1 MNPANNNK
9 GQDTMKIEFIREIAA
24 PPELV
29 WQVITEFSSYGEWN
43 PFVTACDAELRA
55 GAPISMTVVLG
66 KNTRDQVE
74 FVSQVIPGELFE
86 YRMKP
91 VGPLLHSYRQHEVM
105 GLDDGNTRYRSTFE
119 LNGWIS
125 GLVGLSLGSAL
136 QDGFQGMTDSL
147 VSRAESL
154 V

>member
-1 MNPANNNK
+1 
-9 GQDTMKIEFIREIAA
+9 MKIEFLREIAA
-24 PPELV
+24 PKELV
-29 WQVITEFSSYGEWN
+29 WQVITDFSAYGEWN
-43 PFVTACDAELRA
+43 PFITACDAELRA

-66 KNTRDQVE
+66 KNVRDQVE

-91 VGPLLHSYRQHEVM
+91 VGPLLHSYRQHEVIA
-105 GLDDGNTRYRSTFE
+105 LDEGNTRYRSTFE

>member
-1 MNPANNNK
+1 
-9 GQDTMKIEFIREIAA
+9 MKIEFTREIAA
-24 PPELV
+24 PPALV
-29 WQVITEFSSYGEWN
+29 WQVITDFSAYGEWN
-43 PFVTACDAELRA
+43 PFVTACDTELLE

-66 KNTRDQVE
+66 ENIRDQVE

-105 GLDDGNTRYRSTFE
+105 CLGDGNTRYRSTFE

-136 QDGFQGMTDSL
+136 RDGFQGMTDSL

>member
-1 MNPANNNK
+1 
-9 GQDTMKIEFIREIAA
+9 MKIEFLCEIAA
-24 PPELV
+24 PKEVV
-29 WQVITEFSSYGEWN
+29 WQVVTDFAAYGEWN

-66 KNTRDQVE
+66 KNVRDQVE
-74 FVSQVIPGELFE
+74 FVSQIIPGELFE

-91 VGPLLHSYRQHEVM
+91 VGPLLHSYRQHEVI

-119 LNGWIS
+119 LKGWLS
-125 GLVGLSLGSAL
+125 GLVGLSLGPAL

>member
-1 MNPANNNK
+1 
-9 GQDTMKIEFIREIAA
+9 MKIEFIREIAA

-29 WQVITEFSSYGEWN
+29 WQVITDFSAYGEWN
-43 PFVTACDAELRA
+43 PFVTACDTELHE

-66 KNTRDQVE
+66 ENIRDQVE

-105 GLDDGNTRYRSTFE
+105 CLGDGSTRYRSTFE

-136 QDGFQGMTDSL
+136 RDGFQGMTDSL
-147 VSRAESL
+147 VSRSESL

>member
-1 MNPANNNK
+1 
-9 GQDTMKIEFIREIAA
+9 MKIEFIREIAA

-29 WQVITEFSSYGEWN
+29 WQVITDFSAYGEWN
-43 PFVTACDAELRA
+43 PFVTACDTELHE

-66 KNTRDQVE
+66 ENIRDQVE

-105 GLDDGNTRYRSTFE
+105 CLGDRSTRYRSTFE

-136 QDGFQGMTDSL
+136 RDGFQGMTDSL

>member
-1 MNPANNNK
+1 
-9 GQDTMKIEFIREIAA
+9 MKIEFLREIAA
-24 PPELV
+24 PKELV
-29 WQVITEFSSYGEWN
+29 WQVITDFATYGEWN

-55 GAPISMTVVLG
+55 GAPISMTLCC
-66 KNTRDQVE
+66 KNVRDQVE

-91 VGPLLHSYRQHEVM
+91 VGPLLHSYRQHEVIA
-105 GLDDGNTRYRSTFE
+105 LDDGNTRYRSTFE

-136 QDGFQGMTDSL
+136 QDGFRDDDSL

>member
-1 MNPANNNK
+1 
-9 GQDTMKIEFIREIAA
+9 MKIEFIREIAA

-29 WQVITEFSSYGEWN
+29 WQVITDFSAYGEWN
-43 PFVTACDAELRA
+43 PFVTACDTELLE

-66 KNTRDQVE
+66 ENIRDQVE

-105 GLDDGNTRYRSTFE
+105 GLGDGNTRYRSTFE

-136 QDGFQGMTDSL
+136 RDGFQGMTDSL
-147 VSRAESL
+147 VSRAEGL

>member
-1 MNPANNNK
+1 
-9 GQDTMKIEFIREIAA
+9 MKIEFIREIAA
-24 PPELV
+24 PPERV
-29 WQVITEFSSYGEWN
+29 WQVITDFSAYGEWN
-43 PFVTACDAELRA
+43 PFVTACDTELRA

-66 KNTRDQVE
+66 KNIRDQVE

-105 GLDDGNTRYRSTFE
+105 CLGDGNTRYRSTFE

-136 QDGFQGMTDSL
+136 RDGFQGMTDSL